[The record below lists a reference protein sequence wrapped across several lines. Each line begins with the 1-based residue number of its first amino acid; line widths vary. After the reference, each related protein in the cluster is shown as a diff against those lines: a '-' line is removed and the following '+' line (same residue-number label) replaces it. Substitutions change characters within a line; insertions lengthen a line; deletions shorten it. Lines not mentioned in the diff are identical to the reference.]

1 MHAAVQESCWG
12 VLERVKQLPAVMC
25 ERDTM
30 QHTTPAGHSLAEVNT
45 AAVSA
50 MAPAV
55 LRLRPRPHLQGQ
67 QHSRCA
73 AMSRG
78 WQ

>member
-1 MHAAVQESCWG
+1 M
-12 VLERVKQLPAVMC
+12 PAVMC
-25 ERDTM
+25 AGDTM
-30 QHTTPAGHSLAEVNT
+30 KATTPAGHLLADVNT

-73 AMSRG
+73 AMSHEA
-78 WQ
+78 